1 MSFVQASSFLIQP
14 QGGRLNFYETFLGGH
29 CIFSCQQLL
38 ILEQGQSCN
47 TSLTLTDVYSY
58 FEACSGKNVDFLCS
72 SIPNEKTTF
81 SGLWVSA
88 CQTGFRIFRVPYFKE
103 NLNLKCWFRVLGFVG
118 FGDFFANPK

>member
-88 CQTGFRIFRVPYFKE
+88 CQTGFRI
-103 NLNLKCWFRVLGFVG
+103 VG
-118 FGDFFANPK
+118 FGYWVL